1 MLTHA
6 SCFARHPLVS
16 KHSVKDILT
25 FFFLFEEGNL
35 ALACLCIEVV
45 HTAFIAKIFS
55 HTILCCL
62 SNNSVAFYEKAG
74 HEIAFYLKNIN
85 NSAINK

>member
-1 MLTHA
+1 MLLVLLDTHLYPNIA
-6 SCFARHPLVS
+6 SKIF
-16 KHSVKDILT
+16 T